1 MIESYLSMKTP
12 ISGTKLC
19 RYIIMKFV
27 NSKNIPWGYEI
38 NQAKK
43 LINFEP
49 NCGFWFKIKKKPL
62 KSLDWLLSFEGKKY
76 LLQQKELLNVD
87 KEEKISYNLEDTKI
101 GNDTTIIKKVK
112 TLKEFLNGKT

>member
-1 MIESYLSMKTP
+1 MRLRKQLTQHQ
-12 ISGTKLC
+12 LC
-19 RYIIMKFV
+19 CYIIKKFV
-27 NSKNIPWGYEI
+27 KSKNIPWGYEI

-43 LINFEP
+43 LLQFEP
-49 NCGFWFKIKKKPL
+49 KDTFWFKINQKPL

-87 KEEKISYNLEDTKI
+87 KEQKPSYNLEDTKI

>member
-1 MIESYLSMKTP
+1 MSIKPRVPLSEY
-12 ISGTKLC
+12 KLSC
-19 RYIIMKFV
+19 YIIKKFV
-27 NSKNIPWGYEI
+27 KSKNIPWGYEI

-43 LINFEP
+43 LLQFEP
-49 NCGFWFKIKKKPL
+49 KDGFWFKIKAKPL

-87 KEEKISYNLEDTKI
+87 KEQKPSYNLEDTKI